1 MKSYMFVT
9 SAAGCADELLM
20 EESKV
25 DRQESWSMGN
35 CQVSRECLL
44 EFVQIF
50 SRRQNKYVFMENLM
64 SVCVF
69 VYM

>member
-20 EESKV
+20 V